1 MAGDAAGKIAG
12 RITSVIF
19 GGIAGFLGG
28 RASTMTEWF
37 PGGVFGGIAGGI
49 AGHAAYYSFSRFPA
63 FPLMKESSLVEG
75 VVMGTLG
82 ALSGIIVGYLV
93 GIFLSL
99 IAGLLMKIIVS
110 IAKIMN
116 KLVSVVLI
124 PLLAGL
130 RFATIICDNCFRY
143 TKPRKSRYEDGIR
156 YCEHCNKPVEY
167 TRERGKVRL
176 AFGNFGKFQL
186 RKMRSGGR
194 TFLLVNSGFEQ
205 ENHRIDVSRVYLDT
219 ETCDPRLLEGF
230 IIYTINSPPK
240 DGLQSVQI
248 LHHGKLE
255 ELGDNLKNTLQNNFK
270 YIEEI
275 G

>member
-12 RITSVIF
+12 GITSVVF

-49 AGHAAYYSFSRFPA
+49 AGHAAYYSFSRLPA

-99 IAGLLMKIIVS
+99 IAGVLMKIIVS

-124 PLLAGL
+124 PLLASL
-130 RFATIICDNCFRY
+130 RFATIICNNCFRY
-143 TKPRKSRYEDGIR
+143 TKPCKSRYEDGIR

-167 TRERGKVRL
+167 TRERGKVCL
-176 AFGNFGKFQL
+176 AFGEFGKFQL
-186 RKMRSGGR
+186 RKMQSGGR
-194 TFLLVNSGFEQ
+194 RFLLVNPGFE
-205 ENHRIDVSRVYLDT
+205 EDHRIDVSRVYLDT

-230 IIYTINSPPK
+230 ITYIINSPPK

-248 LHHGKLE
+248 FHQGELE
-255 ELGDNLKNTLQNNFK
+255 DLGDNFKNTLQNNFK
-270 YIEEI
+270 YIERAN
-275 G
+275 